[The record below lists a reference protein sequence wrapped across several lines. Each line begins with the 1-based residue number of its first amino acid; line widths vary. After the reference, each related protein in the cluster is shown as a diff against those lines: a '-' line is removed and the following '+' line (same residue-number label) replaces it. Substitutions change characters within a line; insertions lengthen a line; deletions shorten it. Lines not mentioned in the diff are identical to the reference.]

1 MADEKTCYLIPI
13 LLEEKDQIRQANTKE
28 KRKQVLAD
36 IFKSQRPRPSE
47 TNFFIFIIQE
57 TILSKGFLFGFVT
70 EFRSSED
77 RTRQSVTAWSSFAFQ
92 NDGSEMFVSF
102 RNRIKKKKKHKIPG
116 IEADRLLVSGL
127 KEKYDT
133 IRKKIYEALSTALQ
147 SFNVKT
153 PIQIQQ
159 NKKIVQSYIHDVKK
173 PIDPKHSELER
184 QINMGRKLLLQM
196 YVSKPSLSL
205 ENVSKKNRLAI
216 TQMRHEHQKQL
227 LARFGKSRQQIP
239 QQIDPDYRK
248 EIIKY
253 RMEQQKK
260 RLQQQQLVNKMK
272 PFKQQIQLFVRS
284 YEHDPKSLAE
294 EVVLRQLGLLDPVTL
309 QRIDNPVILPTSSRT
324 IMEKNTLQDITED
337 PISREPLPQNKQ
349 SLPVNRS
356 ILETIQSVK
365 QEMASIVKSSLPLDV
380 KVFKLIQLRENTKQ
394 SIDDLRFPQKKQ
406 KKKKQQLQKKKKKQQ
421 VQSLSA

>member
-1 MADEKTCYLIPI
+1 
-13 LLEEKDQIRQANTKE
+13 
-28 KRKQVLAD
+28 
-36 IFKSQRPRPSE
+36 
-47 TNFFIFIIQE
+47 
-57 TILSKGFLFGFVT
+57 
-70 EFRSSED
+70 
-77 RTRQSVTAWSSFAFQ
+77 
-92 NDGSEMFVSF
+92 
-102 RNRIKKKKKHKIPG
+102 
-116 IEADRLLVSGL
+116 
-127 KEKYDT
+127 
-133 IRKKIYEALSTALQ
+133 
-147 SFNVKT
+147 
-153 PIQIQQ
+153 
-159 NKKIVQSYIHDVKK
+159 
-173 PIDPKHSELER
+173 
-184 QINMGRKLLLQM
+184 
-196 YVSKPSLSL
+196 
-205 ENVSKKNRLAI
+205 
-216 TQMRHEHQKQL
+216 
-227 LARFGKSRQQIP
+227 
-239 QQIDPDYRK
+239 
-248 EIIKY
+248 
-253 RMEQQKK
+253 
-260 RLQQQQLVNKMK
+260 MK